1 MAPRREPGAPI
12 DLIATHG
19 YGGSAAV
26 WSLLLAALRDLVR
39 APVEAQVWDLPG
51 HGARRA
57 ESPRSHDID
66 TVTGELRL
74 RVTRSPRPP
83 VLLGHSLGGYL
94 SLRCVLAT
102 GAPVRAIVLV
112 STGPGFRDPRARAAW
127 NATMDRLTGA
137 LGWPAETATIAY
149 MTDALVLE
157 RLPEGRVPALVVRGA
172 VDRPEYRAGGTVI
185 AGRWPGAQLVEV
197 PDAAHEPHRT
207 HPAEVARAV
216 AQFLERNLPGPGRAS
231 CLAASLPRCL
241 AASLP
246 RALAASRPRALAP
259 SRPRGLAA
267 SRVPRYARVGSTTTP
282 VPVAEVWPCWLCA
295 RCSTVTTGR
304 PRSSSPLA
312 VTVPEMRRLS
322 PTTLWWR
329 IWV

>member
-1 MAPRREPGAPI
+1 MALRREPGAPV

-19 YGGSAAV
+19 YGGSAAA
-26 WSLLLAALRDLVR
+26 WSPLLAALGGQLRV
-39 APVEAQVWDLPG
+39 PVEAQVWDLPG

-57 ESPRSHDID
+57 DSSGPHDID
-66 TVTGELRL
+66 TVTEELRL

-94 SLRCVLAT
+94 SLRCVLT
-102 GAPVRAIVLV
+102 TDAPVRGIVLV
-112 STGPGFRDPRARAAW
+112 STGPGFRDPRARSAW

-137 LGWPAETATIAY
+137 LGLPAQTATIAH

-185 AGRWPGAQLVEV
+185 AGRWPGAQLFEV

-207 HPAEVARAV
+207 HPAEVATAV
-216 AQFLERNLPGPGRAS
+216 AQFLEQNLAGPGGRAP
-231 CLAASLPRCL
+231 LA
-241 AASLP
+241 
-246 RALAASRPRALAP
+246 RPSIWR
-259 SRPRGLAA
+259 RGI
-267 SRVPRYARVGSTTTP
+267 PCHARVGSTTTP
-282 VPVAEVWPCWLCA
+282 VPIAEVWPCWFCA
-295 RCSTVTTGR
+295 RCSIVTAAR
-304 PRSSSPLA
+304 PCSSSPLA

-322 PTTLWWR
+322 PTTLWCR
-329 IWV
+329 IWVL

>member
-1 MAPRREPGAPI
+1 MALRREPAAPI

-26 WSLLLAALRDLVR
+26 WSRLLAELGPLLR
-39 APVEAQVWDLPG
+39 APVKAQVWDLPG
-51 HGARRA
+51 HGTRRA
-57 ESPRSHDID
+57 DSCGPHDID

-94 SLRCVLAT
+94 SLRCALT
-102 GAPVRAIVLV
+102 TDAPVRAIVVV
-112 STGPGFRDPRARAAW
+112 STGPGFRDPRARAGW

-137 LGWPAETATIAY
+137 LGLPPETASIAY

-157 RLPEGRVPALVVRGA
+157 RLAEGRVPALVVRGA
-172 VDRPEYRAGGTVI
+172 ADRPEYRAGGTVI
-185 AGRWPGAQLVEV
+185 RDRWPGAQLHEI

-216 AQFLERNLPGPGRAS
+216 AEFLERDLAGPWPAIRRRGI
-231 CLAASLPRCL
+231 
-241 AASLP
+241 
-246 RALAASRPRALAP
+246 P
-259 SRPRGLAA
+259 SH
-267 SRVPRYARVGSTTTP
+267 ARVGSTTTP
-282 VPVAEVWPCWLCA
+282 VPIAEVWPCWLCA
-295 RCSTVTTGR
+295 RCSIVTAGR
-304 PRSSSPLA
+304 PWSSTPLA

>member
-1 MAPRREPGAPI
+1 MAPRRERGAPI
-12 DLIATHG
+12 GLIATHG

-26 WSLLLAALRDLVR
+26 WSPLLAELGDLVR

-57 ESPRSHDID
+57 DSSGPHDID
-66 TVTGELRL
+66 TVTGELLL

-94 SLRCVLAT
+94 SLRCVLT
-102 GAPVRAIVLV
+102 TDAPVCAIVLV

-127 NATMDRLTGA
+127 NATMDRLTGT
-137 LGWPAETATIAY
+137 LGLPAETATIAY

-185 AGRWPGAQLVEV
+185 AGRWPGAQLFEV

-216 AQFLERNLPGPGRAS
+216 AQFLERNLPGPWPGIRRRGI
-231 CLAASLPRCL
+231 PRH
-241 AASLP
+241 
-246 RALAASRPRALAP
+246 
-259 SRPRGLAA
+259 
-267 SRVPRYARVGSTTTP
+267 ARVGSTTTP
-282 VPVAEVWPCWLCA
+282 VPMAEVWPCWLCA
-295 RCSTVTTGR
+295 RCSIVTAGR
-304 PRSSSPLA
+304 PCSSSPLA

>member
-1 MAPRREPGAPI
+1 MALRREPGAPI

-26 WSLLLAALRDLVR
+26 WSLLLATLGGLVR

-57 ESPRSHDID
+57 DSSGPHDID

-74 RVTRSPRPP
+74 RLTRSPRPP

-94 SLRCVLAT
+94 SLRCVLT
-102 GAPVRAIVLV
+102 TNAPVRGIVLV
-112 STGPGFRDPRARAAW
+112 STGPGFRDPRALAAW

-137 LGWPAETATIAY
+137 LGLSAEAATIAY

-157 RLPEGRVPALVVRGA
+157 RLPEGRVPALVVRGGA
-172 VDRPEYRAGGTVI
+172 DRPEYRAGGTVI
-185 AGRWPGAQLVEV
+185 ADRWPEAQLFEV
-197 PDAAHEPHRT
+197 PDAGHEPHRT
-207 HPAEVARAV
+207 HPAEVARAI
-216 AQFLERNLPGPGRAS
+216 AQFLERNLSGP
-231 CLAASLPRCL
+231 LAG
-241 AASLP
+241 
-246 RALAASRPRALAP
+246 P
-259 SRPRGLAA
+259 SRRRGIPRH
-267 SRVPRYARVGSTTTP
+267 ARVGSTTTP
-282 VPVAEVWPCWLCA
+282 VPMAEVWPCWLCA
-295 RCSTVTTGR
+295 RCSIVTAGR
-304 PRSSSPLA
+304 PCSSSPLA
-312 VTVPEMRRLS
+312 VTLPEMRRLS

>member
-26 WSLLLAALRDLVR
+26 WSPLLATLGDLVR

-57 ESPRSHDID
+57 DSSGPHDID
-66 TVTGELRL
+66 TVTGELQL
-74 RVTRSPRPP
+74 CVTRSLRPP

-94 SLRCVLAT
+94 SLRCALT
-102 GAPVRAIVLV
+102 TDAPVRGIVLI

-127 NATMDRLTGA
+127 NATMDRLTRA
-137 LGWPAETATIAY
+137 LGRPAETATIAY

-157 RLPEGRVPALVVRGA
+157 RLSEGRVPALVVRGA
-172 VDRPEYRAGGTVI
+172 ADRPEYRAGGSVI
-185 AGRWPGAQLVEV
+185 ADRWPGAELFDV
-197 PDAAHEPHRT
+197 PGAAHEPHRT
-207 HPAEVARAV
+207 HPAELARAV
-216 AQFLERNLPGPGRAS
+216 AQFLEPDLPSRRAAPRPNLPGPGNRAPVTG
-231 CLAASLPRCL
+231 ARWPDLPSG
-241 AASLP
+241 A
-246 RALAASRPRALAP
+246 AASRRH
-259 SRPRGLAA
+259 
-267 SRVPRYARVGSTTTP
+267 VRVGSTTTP
-282 VPVAEVWPCWLCA
+282 VPMAEVWPCWFCA
-295 RCSTVTTGR
+295 RCSIVTAGR
-304 PRSSSPLA
+304 PCSSSPLA
-312 VTVPEMRRLS
+312 VTVPAMRRLS